1 MPFTIPTDGF
11 IPTPGS
17 ATILKVLT
25 GSAALNFDLT
35 AITLQDLTITVTG
48 AALGDCVWLG
58 VPDAA
63 LTTTISYT
71 AWVSSADTVKI
82 RAKTTAAGENPASAT
97 FRVAVIQF

>member
-1 MPFTIPTDGF
+1 MAYLIPNDGLT
-11 IPTPGS
+11 PTPGS

-25 GSAALNFDLT
+25 ATASLNYDLT

-82 RAKTTAAGENPASAT
+82 RAKTAVVGENPASGT